1 MKKTLL
7 NNLIFLITFGCLTS
21 CDVSTQQT
29 VKTAN
34 LNIWVNENEKAI
46 VEEVI
51 KDWNANHVKNQQF
64 NVSFTIHDETECVE
78 MFNEMY
84 DDNNAPSMMLIDDKD
99 IPTLA
104 LSGMLEEVKGDK
116 KEQLITDNT
125 EFSIKGSTFDDK
137 LYSYP
142 ISSDSGYFLW
152 YNSEYLLEDSISSL
166 EDILK
171 YAKDNDKKVYFNFDD
186 GYYISSLFS
195 SPDACGLDS
204 MKYEIIKEKSEDKKE
219 ILTQV
224 VYDTNWIEQDSKG
237 LTFLNYAFNL
247 LYPYY
252 SSNTLLTDDTNLIE
266 GFNNGSIIA
275 AIYDS
280 SLELALKDSMK
291 NTLKADKL
299 PSYHIN
305 NEAYQMASY
314 TGNKAYVINK
324 YASVEEQVTA
334 ASLASLLISKETQ
347 LKRYEKYMAIPT
359 NKSALR
365 DELFVNNKSMSVT
378 ALEKQRNYSV
388 QASLYVENRYYETIS
403 YIVQKMYVDLL
414 DSSELRQLF
423 IDEINKLKEPKVIQ
437 ENKKNFF
444 N

>member
-7 NNLIFLITFGCLTS
+7 NNLIFLITLGCLTS

-29 VKTAN
+29 VKTAD
-34 LNIWVNENEKAI
+34 LNIWVNENEKEI
-46 VEEVI
+46 IEEVI
-51 KDWNANHVKNQQF
+51 TEWNANHIKNQQF
-64 NVSFTIHDETECVE
+64 NVSYTIYNETECVE

-84 DDNNAPSMMLIDDKD
+84 DDNDAPSMMLIDDKD

-104 LSGMLEEVKGDK
+104 FNGMLEEVKGDK
-116 KEQLITDNT
+116 KEQLLLDNT
-125 EFSIKGSTFDDK
+125 EFSLKGSTFDSK

-152 YNSEYLLEDSISSL
+152 YNSEYLLENSISSL

-171 YAKDNDKKVYFNFDD
+171 YAKDNNKKVYFNFND
-186 GYYISSLFS
+186 GYYLSSLFS

-204 MKYEIIKEKSEDKKE
+204 MKYEIIKEESEDKKE
-219 ILTQV
+219 IVTKV
-224 VYDTNWIEQDSKG
+224 VYDTNWNEQSSKG
-237 LTFLNYAFNL
+237 LTVLNYMFDL

-252 SSNTLLTDDTNLIE
+252 SSNTLVTDDTNLID
-266 GFNNGSIIA
+266 GFNDGSIIA

-280 SLELALKDSMK
+280 SLELALKESMK

-305 NEAYQMASY
+305 NKAYQMASY

-347 LKRYEKYMAIPT
+347 LKRYEKYLAIPT
-359 NKSALR
+359 NKNALR
-365 DELFVNNKSMSVT
+365 NSVFIDNKSMSVE
-378 ALEKQRNYSV
+378 ALEKQKKYSI
-388 QASLYVENRYYETIS
+388 QASLYVENGYYETIS
-403 YIVQKMYVDLL
+403 YIVQKMYDDLMV
-414 DSSELRQLF
+414 SSELRQLF

-444 N
+444 G